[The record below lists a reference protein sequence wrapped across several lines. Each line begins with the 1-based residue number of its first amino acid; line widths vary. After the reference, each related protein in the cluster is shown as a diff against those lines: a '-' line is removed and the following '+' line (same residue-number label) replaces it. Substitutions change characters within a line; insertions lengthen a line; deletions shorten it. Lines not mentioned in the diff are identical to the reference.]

1 MTDKLPPPL
10 LALFAPRPPLRYL
23 PPSDTAPANRRTAR
37 ISGVAKFLE
46 ILNTPE
52 PSYVPTET
60 KAEEIERL
68 RREKLQAHE
77 NRLKDGLE
85 SWNPNSDPLVKGD
98 PFQTLFISRLSL
110 DTTEQDLD
118 DECGRYGQIERIRIV
133 RDKISGKP
141 RGYAFVVFTRE
152 KDMRVAYKD
161 MNGVQIKGRRVLVD
175 VERGRTVKSWKP
187 RRLGGGL
194 GGRHYTKAGLLRPV
208 GKDLLR
214 EKERESDRFRQ
225 PERERERHDRDRY
238 RARGGGREWD
248 RERERD
254 RVRDRDHDRDRF
266 RDRHDRDRN
275 SDRSRWRR

>member
-23 PPSDTAPANRRTAR
+23 PPSDAAPENRRTAR
-37 ISGVAKFLE
+37 ISGVAKFVDL
-46 ILNTPE
+46 LNTPE

-68 RREKLQAHE
+68 RREKQQAHE
-77 NRLKDGLE
+77 KKLKEGME
-85 SWNPNSDPLVKGD
+85 AWNPDSDPLVKGD
-98 PFQTLFISRLSL
+98 PFQTLFISRLSY

-133 RDKISGKP
+133 RDKNSGKP
-141 RGYAFVVFTRE
+141 RGYAFVVFARE
-152 KDMRVAYKD
+152 KDMRVAYKE
-161 MNGVQIKGRRVLVD
+161 MNGVQIKGRRVLAD

-208 GKDLLR
+208 GKDLSR
-214 EKERESDRFRQ
+214 ERERESDRFRQ

-238 RARGGGREWD
+238 RARGTGREWD
-248 RERERD
+248 RDRERD